1 MDNYHRY
8 FKEILTAASK
18 HRFFDPSSG
27 HLPVA
32 EAARLRVRLDAVQA
46 AIDDP
51 TNDPETT
58 IRLDRL
64 SLSIS
69 QSYLA
74 YLKTLGLTPQAA
86 GTSLKRISSGVLQD
100 FHREQ
105 QETEIDEEQRRI
117 EAEIFGDD

>member
-1 MDNYHRY
+1 MAKFEKY
-8 FKEILTAASK
+8 FAEILAAASRHK
-18 HRFFDPSSG
+18 FWDPSSG
-27 HLPVA
+27 HLAV
-32 EAARLRVRLDAVQA
+32 EECARLKTRLDAVQT
-46 AIDDP
+46 AIEDP
-51 TNDPETT
+51 SNDPETT
-58 IRLDRL
+58 MRLDRL

-69 QSYLA
+69 QSYLS